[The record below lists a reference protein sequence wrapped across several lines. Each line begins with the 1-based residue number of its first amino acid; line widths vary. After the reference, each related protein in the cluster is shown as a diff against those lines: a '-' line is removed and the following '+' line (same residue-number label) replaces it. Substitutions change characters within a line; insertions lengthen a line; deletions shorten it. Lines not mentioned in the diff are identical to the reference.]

1 MTPKKNHKKVTI
13 YQVAEKAEVAI
24 STVSRVL
31 NDSPNVSAETK
42 RKVSEA
48 IKELNFSPQVS
59 ARHLASRK
67 PQILAVAV
75 PSFTT
80 PFYNEV
86 LKGVKDQIQDM
97 DLDIIIY
104 NTGSKNPDEAID
116 NFFNRGTADAL
127 IIISINISENVHN
140 HLQASGI
147 PAVLIGSEHPA
158 YDYFDL
164 NDYKGGYMAGEH
176 LVNQGFK
183 RLGAILPALETK
195 ASKERLT
202 GFKDALRSD
211 DIPVHENFFVTG
223 ETIKHA
229 GFTEEAG
236 FEAVYQFQKMDEFPD
251 AIFALNDTQAIGAL
265 HALSKIGMK
274 VPEDVAVMGYD
285 NIKLSRYLEL
295 TTIDQQMHK
304 IGSMATR
311 RLDDIIKRPDS
322 EPQQITIQP
331 VLVERKSTSREP

>member
-1 MTPKKNHKKVTI
+1 
-13 YQVAEKAEVAI
+13 
-24 STVSRVL
+24 
-31 NDSPNVSAETK
+31 
-42 RKVSEA
+42 

-67 PQILAVAV
+67 PQMLAVAV

-86 LKGVKDQIQDM
+86 LKGVKDQIQNM

-147 PAVLIGSEHPA
+147 PAVLIGSKHPD

-164 NDYKGGYMAGEH
+164 NDFKGGYLAGKH
-176 LVNQGFK
+176 LIKQGFTK
-183 RLGAILPALETK
+183 LGAIRPALETK
-195 ASKERLT
+195 ASGERFN
-202 GFKDALRSD
+202 GFKEAIRESNL
-211 DIPVHENFFVTG
+211 PLFENLYVKG
-223 ETIKHA
+223 ESIKHA

-236 FEAVYQFQKMDEFPD
+236 FEAIYQFQKMDEFPD

-265 HALSKIGMK
+265 HALSKIGMR

-304 IGSMATR
+304 IGLMATR
-311 RLDDIIKRPDS
+311 RLDEIIKNPDS
-322 EPQQITIQP
+322 KPQQITIQP
-331 VLVERKSTSREP
+331 VLVERNSTSIV